1 MGFSMKKSIWLL
13 NKTFIGN
20 NGAVWTFQLSYSFT
34 LYFQSV
40 QNPDE
45 EERQYLV
52 TFHQDP

>member
-1 MGFSMKKSIWLL
+1 MGFSMKKSIWRL

-20 NGAVWTFQLSYSFT
+20 NGAVWTFHLSYSFS

-45 EERQYLV
+45 EEKHYLV